1 MKRTE
6 INRASGD
13 NRAYRDMLMRLR
25 RRVRMSDVHI
35 DFVCMGELETGID
48 DYLCAVLILFM
59 TLIQLM
65 RSLRAEGKSG
75 NEKA

>member
-1 MKRTE
+1 
-6 INRASGD
+6 
-13 NRAYRDMLMRLR
+13 
-25 RRVRMSDVHI
+25 MSDVHI
-35 DFVCMGELETGID
+35 DFVCMGESETGID

-59 TLIQLM
+59 TLVQLM